1 MKGIESISFEIEQNL
16 EKPGEYLYKTEIKSI
31 LSNLFK
37 KEKKLLMVPFLLVG
51 QKLMM
56 QMNL

>member
-37 KEKKLLMVPFLLVG
+37 KGKKAFNGSFFVSG
-51 QKLMM
+51 SEIDGK
-56 QMNL
+56 